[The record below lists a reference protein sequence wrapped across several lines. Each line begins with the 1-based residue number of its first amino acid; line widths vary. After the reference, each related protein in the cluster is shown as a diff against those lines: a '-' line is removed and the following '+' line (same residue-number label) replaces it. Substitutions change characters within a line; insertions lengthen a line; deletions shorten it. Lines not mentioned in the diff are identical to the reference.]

1 MNKLNSIKNNMKLSH
16 PVEILEELLILL
28 YLYGHTSN
36 RDLSLNSR
44 LPIPIISAFK
54 KELIKY
60 NYAENKGIFKLT
72 HIGMKYVQEELGYK
86 SVDINKYNLL
96 LSEEKREEFEK
107 ELTILLEP
115 IYNIRPHVNVLLDQA
130 HATLETSVQ
139 RVMLLLNNPKIF
151 KQNILFLGD
160 DDLTSLALMMA
171 FKKLGHDC
179 SKNIFVKDID
189 QDLLTFIRDIAE
201 QNNFVI
207 NTEYLDLKLANV
219 YTKNFDIVLTDPPYT
234 LSGLKLF
241 LSRAISFT
249 KNDNSEILLS
259 FGQKKPMENQE
270 VQRLFNNQNLLI
282 KNIYPQFNKYHG
294 GSIISNVSDLYVLS
308 VTPQTYPT
316 ISGGNNYSD
325 KIYTGEIN
333 PRIKFYQCKSC
344 NKIITIGHGKN
355 ILTIEQLIE
364 ATCNK
369 CHGTKFQYRG
379 QEKVSLPDNTR
390 QLGTHIII
398 DMKDCDAE
406 VLKSVSAIEKI
417 MLDIAQQYKL
427 NVVTHNFHQFQ
438 PWGVSGALILA
449 ESHFTIHTWPEYQYA
464 ALDLF
469 VCNEFKHQDAFM
481 MQLQTQLNAQEYE
494 YRILQ
499 RGF

>member
-1 MNKLNSIKNNMKLSH
+1 MNKLNAIKNNMKLSH

-36 RDLSLNSR
+36 RNLSLNSR

-60 NYAENKGIFKLT
+60 NYAENKGTFKLT

-107 ELTILLEP
+107 ELSVLLEP
-115 IYNIRPHVNVLLDQA
+115 IYNSRPQVNVLLDQA
-130 HATLETSVQ
+130 HATLETSIR
-139 RVMLLLNNPKIF
+139 RVMLLLNNPRVF

-171 FKKLGHDC
+171 FKNLDYDG

-189 QDLLTFIRDIAE
+189 QDLLTFIRDVAE
-201 QNNFVI
+201 KNDFVI
-207 NTEYLDLKLANV
+207 NTEYLDLKLSNV

-282 KNIYPQFNKYHG
+282 RNIYPQFNKYHG
-294 GSIISNVSDLYVLS
+294 GSIIGNVSDLYVLS
-308 VTPQTYPT
+308 VTPQTYPM
-316 ISGGNNYSD
+316 ISGRNHYSD

-344 NKIITIGHGKN
+344 NNMITIGHGKN

-369 CHGTKFQYRG
+369 CHDTKFQYRG
-379 QEKVSLPDNTR
+379 QEKVSSSDHTR

-398 DMKDCDAE
+398 DMKDCDEE

-417 MLDIAQQYKL
+417 MLDIAQQCEL

-469 VCNEFKHQDAFM
+469 VCNEFKHQDTFM
-481 MQLQTQLNAQEYE
+481 IQLQTQLNAQEYE
-494 YRILQ
+494 YKILQ

>member
-1 MNKLNSIKNNMKLSH
+1 MNTLNVIKNNMELSH
-16 PVEILEELLILL
+16 PVEVLETLLIRL
-28 YLYGHTSN
+28 YLYDRASN
-36 RDLSLNSR
+36 KNISLKSG

-60 NYAENKGIFKLT
+60 DYAENKGVFKLRSMG
-72 HIGMKYVQEELGYK
+72 IKYVQDELGYRA
-86 SVDINKYNLL
+86 VDINQYNLL
-96 LSEEKREEFEK
+96 SSEEKRGEFEK
-107 ELTILLEP
+107 ELAVLLEP
-115 IYNIRPHVNVLLDQA
+115 IYNNRPKVNVLLDQA
-130 HATLETSVQ
+130 HATLETSIR
-139 RVMLLLNNPKIF
+139 RVMLLLNNPRVF

-171 FKKLGHDC
+171 FKKLGYNC

-189 QDLLTFIRDIAE
+189 QDLLTFIQDVAE
-201 QNNFVI
+201 QNDFVI
-207 NTEYLDLKLANV
+207 NTEYLDLKLANS
-219 YTKNFDIVLTDPPYT
+219 YAKNFDIVLTDPPYT
-234 LSGLKLF
+234 LNGLKLF

-294 GSIISNVSDLYVLS
+294 GSIISNVSDLYILS
-308 VTPQTYPT
+308 VTPQTYPI
-316 ISGGNNYSD
+316 ISGENNYSD
-325 KIYTGEIN
+325 KLYTGEIN

-344 NKIITIGHGKN
+344 NNMITIGHGKN

-364 ATCNK
+364 ATCNQ

-379 QEKVSLPDNTR
+379 QEKVNLSDNTR

-398 DMKDCDAE
+398 DMKDCDSE
-406 VLKSVSAIEKI
+406 VLKSVSVIEKI
-417 MLDIAQQYKL
+417 MLDIAQQCEL
-427 NVVTHNFHQFQ
+427 NVVTYNFHQFQ

-469 VCNEFKHQDAFM
+469 VCNEFKHQETFIL
-481 MQLQTQLNAQEYE
+481 QLQTQLNAQEYE
-494 YRILQ
+494 YKILQ

>member
-1 MNKLNSIKNNMKLSH
+1 MNTLDIIKDNMKLSH
-16 PVEILEELLILL
+16 PVEVLETLLIRL
-28 YLYGHTSN
+28 YLYDRTSN
-36 RDLSLNSR
+36 KDLSLKSN

-60 NYAENKGIFKLT
+60 NFAENKGVFKLNPT
-72 HIGMKYVQEELGYK
+72 GIKHVQNELKYK
-86 SVDINKYNLL
+86 SIDINKYNLL
-96 LSEEKREEFEK
+96 SSNEEREEFAN
-107 ELTILLEP
+107 ELSVLLEP
-115 IYNIRPHVNVLLDQA
+115 IYNNRPQVNVLLDQA
-130 HATLETSVQ
+130 HATLETSIS
-139 RVMLLLNNPKIF
+139 RVMLLLNNPRVF

-171 FKKLGHDC
+171 FKKLGHYS

-189 QDLLTFIRDIAE
+189 QNLLTFIQDVAKK
-201 QNNFVI
+201 NDFVI
-207 NTEYLDLKLANV
+207 NTEYLDLKRANI
-219 YTKNFDIVLTDPPYT
+219 YNKDFDIIWTDPPYT

-241 LSRAISFT
+241 LSRAISLA

-270 VQRLFNNQNLLI
+270 VQRLLNNQNLLI
-282 KNIYPQFNKYHG
+282 KHIYPQFNQYHG

-308 VTPQTYPT
+308 VTPHTYPI
-316 ISGGNNYSD
+316 ISGKSDYSD
-325 KIYTGEIN
+325 KIYTGELN

-344 NKIITIGHGKN
+344 NNMITIGHGKN

-364 ATCNK
+364 TTCHQ
-369 CHGTKFQYRG
+369 CHSNKFQYRG
-379 QEKVSLPDNTR
+379 QEKINSSTNVS
-390 QLGTHIII
+390 QLGTHIIV

-406 VLKSVSAIEKI
+406 ILKSVSDIENI
-417 MLDIAQQYKL
+417 MLDVAQKFGL
-427 NVVTHNFHQFQ
+427 NVVTHNFHQFK

-449 ESHFTIHTWPEYQYA
+449 ESHFTIHTWPEYHYA

-469 VCNEFKHQDAFM
+469 VCNEFKHQEAFITELHM
-481 MQLQTQLNAQEYE
+481 QLNAQEYE
-494 YRILQ
+494 YKILQ

>member
-1 MNKLNSIKNNMKLSH
+1 MNTLNVIKNNMELSH
-16 PVEILEELLILL
+16 PVEVLETLLIRL
-28 YLYGHTSN
+28 YLYDCTSN
-36 RDLSLNSR
+36 KAISLKSG

-60 NYAENKGIFKLT
+60 DYAENKGVFKLNP
-72 HIGMKYVQEELGYK
+72 IGVKYVQDELGYR
-86 SVDINKYNLL
+86 SIDINKYNLL
-96 LSEEKREEFEK
+96 SSEKKREEFEQ
-107 ELTILLEP
+107 EISVLLEP
-115 IYNIRPHVNVLLDQA
+115 IYNSRPKINVLLDQA
-130 HATLETSVQ
+130 HATLETSIR
-139 RVMLLLNNPKIF
+139 RVMLLLNNPRVF

-179 SKNIFVKDID
+179 SENIFVKDID
-189 QDLLTFIRDIAE
+189 QDLLIFIRDVAE

-207 NTEYLDLKLANV
+207 NTEYLDLKLSNI
-219 YTKNFDIVLTDPPYT
+219 YTKDFDIVLTDPPYT

-259 FGQKKPMENQE
+259 FGQKKPMEKQE
-270 VQRLFNNQNLLI
+270 VQRLFDNQNLLI
-282 KNIYPQFNKYHG
+282 RHIYPQFNKYHG

-316 ISGGNNYSD
+316 IPGENNYSD
-325 KIYTGEIN
+325 KLYTGEIN

-344 NKIITIGHGKN
+344 NNMITIGHGKN

-379 QEKVSLPDNTR
+379 QEKVSTSDNTR
-390 QLGTHIII
+390 QLGTHMII
-398 DMKDCDAE
+398 DMKDCDTE

-417 MLDIAQQYKL
+417 MLDIAQQCEL
-427 NVVTHNFHQFQ
+427 NVVTHHFHQFQ

-449 ESHFTIHTWPEYQYA
+449 ESHFTIHTWPEHQYA

-469 VCNEFKHQDAFM
+469 VCNEFKYQDTFM

-494 YRILQ
+494 YKILQ

>member
-1 MNKLNSIKNNMKLSH
+1 MNTLNIIKNNMELSH
-16 PVEILEELLILL
+16 SVEILETLLIHL
-28 YLYGHTSN
+28 YLCSRISN
-36 RDLSLNSR
+36 KDLALKSG

-60 NYAENKGIFKLT
+60 NYAENKGVFKLNPV
-72 HIGMKYVQEELGYK
+72 GVKYVLDELKYK
-86 SVDINKYNLL
+86 SIDISKYNS
-96 LSEEKREEFEK
+96 LSSDERRKEFEN
-107 ELTILLEP
+107 ELSVLLEP
-115 IYNIRPHVNVLLDQA
+115 VYNSRPKVNVLLDQA
-130 HATLETSVQ
+130 HATLETSIR
-139 RVMLLLNNPKIF
+139 RVMLLLNNPRVF

-171 FKKLGHDC
+171 FKKLGYDS

-189 QDLLTFIRDIAE
+189 QSLLTFIRDVAE
-201 QNNFVI
+201 QNDFVI
-207 NTEYLDLKLANV
+207 NTEYLDLKLSNA

-316 ISGGNNYSD
+316 ISGKNNFSE
-325 KIYTGEIN
+325 KIYTGEVN

-344 NKIITIGHGKN
+344 NNMITIGHEKD

-364 ATCNK
+364 ITCNK
-369 CHGTKFQYRG
+369 CHSTKFQYRG
-379 QEKVSLPDNTR
+379 QEKVSSSDHTR

-406 VLKSVSAIEKI
+406 VLKSVSTLEKI
-417 MLDIAQQYKL
+417 MLDIAHQCKL
-427 NVVTHNFHQFQ
+427 NVVTYNFHQLK

-449 ESHFTIHTWPEYQYA
+449 ESHFTLHTWPEYQYA

-469 VCNEFKHQDAFM
+469 VYNEFKYQDTFI

-494 YRILQ
+494 YKILQ